1 MKNKLSILFLLVL
14 IALVILLG
22 VITFINLKSGDR
34 YKKQVLSQAQQ
45 KYESRTIPSKRGSI
59 YDSNGNLL
67 AVSNK
72 VYNVILDCQAVNS
85 DSDYMDPTVKALVDI
100 FGIDEGDIRT
110 RLTSESTKD
119 SQYQILKKQVS
130 MDDKQAF
137 EDYCDTSAEDLSA
150 KEIEERRNVQ
160 GVWFEED
167 YLRVYP
173 YNETACDTLG
183 FTFSRDTADYGI
195 EGYYNSTL
203 TGTDGRQYGYLND
216 DSWNSADRG
225 KMGECIYGIYRSQE
239 YRCDR
244 GGSLQ
249 W

>member
-1 MKNKLSILFLLVL
+1 MNTPKRKNKKKPVRKISHIMKNKLSILFLLVL

-137 EDYCDTSAEDLSA
+137 EDYCDTSAENLSA
-150 KEIEERRNVQ
+150 
-160 GVWFEED
+160 
-167 YLRVYP
+167 
-173 YNETACDTLG
+173 
-183 FTFSRDTADYGI
+183 
-195 EGYYNSTL
+195 
-203 TGTDGRQYGYLND
+203 
-216 DSWNSADRG
+216 
-225 KMGECIYGIYRSQE
+225 
-239 YRCDR
+239 
-244 GGSLQ
+244 
-249 W
+249 

>member
-1 MKNKLSILFLLVL
+1 MNTPKRKNKKKPVRKISHIMKNKLSILFLLVL

-137 EDYCDTSAEDLSA
+137 EDY
-150 KEIEERRNVQ
+150 
-160 GVWFEED
+160 W
-167 YLRVYP
+167 
-173 YNETACDTLG
+173 
-183 FTFSRDTADYGI
+183 
-195 EGYYNSTL
+195 
-203 TGTDGRQYGYLND
+203 
-216 DSWNSADRG
+216 
-225 KMGECIYGIYRSQE
+225 
-239 YRCDR
+239 
-244 GGSLQ
+244 
-249 W
+249 